1 MEIWTGIAA
10 AEKGKTKLTTFLAF
24 TKKENKS
31 QNAQNVFCR
40 KYVTCK

>member
-10 AEKGKTKLTTFLAF
+10 AEKGKTKLTTFLGF

-31 QNAQNVFCR
+31 QNVFSR